1 MRQHLRELD
10 WLLISLSL
18 LLVAFGLIS
27 IYASGGEE
35 IVNFKRQ
42 ILWLAI
48 GFFLMVLI
56 SFFDYRVLR
65 NYRAPVIIIYGF
77 SLLLLLGVLMFGVSV
92 RGAESW
98 YRIGPVT
105 FEPVE
110 FAKIVLILLLAK
122 YFSMRHIEI
131 YRARHIVVSGL
142 YVFLPASLVFIQP
155 DTGSVIILLSIW
167 FGIMV
172 IAGIKIRHI
181 IALALSGI
189 ILVSFAWSF
198 VFQDYQKDRFLSF
211 INPESDP
218 RGSGYNVLQSVIAV
232 GSGGVW
238 GKGIGG
244 GSQTQLGFLP
254 ESHTDFIYAAIVEE
268 TGLAGAVMLLA
279 CFAFFIR
286 RIMKISRHSA
296 NNFARLVSAGFSV
309 MIISQMFVNIGMT
322 MGLLPITGLPLPFV
336 SYGGSS
342 LISLFVMMG
351 ILQSIVV
358 NKTAATG

>member
-1 MRQHLRELD
+1 MRKHLRELD
-10 WLLISLSL
+10 WPLVVMALLIT
-18 LLVAFGLIS
+18 AFGLLS
-27 IYASGGEE
+27 MYGSGGEE

-48 GFFLMVLI
+48 GFFLMVSI
-56 SFFDYRVLR
+56 SFFDYRLLK
-65 NYRAPVIIIYGF
+65 NYKAPVIIIYGF
-77 SLLLLLGVLMFGVSV
+77 SVLLLLGVLVFGVTA

-105 FEPVE
+105 LEPVE
-110 FAKIVLILLLAK
+110 FVKIALVILLAK
-122 YFSMRHIEI
+122 YFSMRHIEM
-131 YRARHIVVSGL
+131 YRARHIVTSGL

-155 DTGSVIILLSIW
+155 DFGSVIMLLSVW

-181 IALALSGI
+181 ISLAISGI
-189 ILVSFAWSF
+189 ILASLVWSFAL
-198 VFQDYQKDRFLSF
+198 QDYQKDRLLSF
-211 INPESDP
+211 VNPERDP

-232 GSGGVW
+232 GSAGAW

-254 ESHTDFIYAAIVEE
+254 ESHTDFIYASIVEE
-268 TGLAGAVMLLA
+268 MGLAGGVILLV

-286 RIMKISRHSA
+286 KVMNISKNSA
-296 NNFARLVSAGFSV
+296 NNFARLVSAGFSI
-309 MIISQMFVNIGMT
+309 MIVSQMFVNIGMT
-322 MGLLPITGLPLPFV
+322 MGLVPITGLPLPFV

-342 LISLFVMMG
+342 IISLFVMMG

-358 NKTAATG
+358 NKTIAT